1 MCSFVF
7 SFEIDLQQRDKF
19 NILSEL
25 FQEKKADLRRVQKG
39 IHACHTEFVDWIV
52 RAKVGTHNLMHTLPF
67 QTEDVY
73 TAILFLGCYLKV
85 KNPNINILL
94 EPQCIL
100 IF

>member
-1 MCSFVF
+1 M
-7 SFEIDLQQRDKF
+7 R
-19 NILSEL
+19 
-25 FQEKKADLRRVQKG
+25 
-39 IHACHTEFVDWIV
+39 
-52 RAKVGTHNLMHTLPF
+52 TLPF

-73 TAILFLGCYLKV
+73 TAILFLGCYLNE